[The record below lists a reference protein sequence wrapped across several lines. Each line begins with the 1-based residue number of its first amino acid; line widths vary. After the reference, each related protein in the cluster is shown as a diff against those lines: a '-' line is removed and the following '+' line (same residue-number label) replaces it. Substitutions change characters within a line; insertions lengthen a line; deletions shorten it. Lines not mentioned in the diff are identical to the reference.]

1 MQKEIRFLLQQVMR
15 LQLAAPLPLP
25 TSLHTDEKPGSYM
38 MDSVLVLQSFNGEDS
53 ISSHDQNVLKD
64 ATNKI

>member
-15 LQLAAPLPLP
+15 LQLAAPLPQA
-25 TSLHTDEKPGSYM
+25 TLHTDEKPGSYM

-53 ISSHDQNVLKD
+53 INSQERNVLKD
-64 ATNKI
+64 ATNKL